1 MKPLGET
8 HSKILNQ
15 YHQINSGGLFS

>member
-8 HSKILNQ
+8 IDDVTS
-15 YHQINSGGLFS
+15 